1 MLEKLSVFII
11 AIVVSLG
18 SLVGYQKFVLPKQIK
33 LIYVVDTQKI
43 IDIQKR
49 KIYKEFS
56 NNQNTQIVAQSMLK
70 NLNRIEKIINKIAQR
85 DNAIV
90 LTKKA
95 VISGKVKDITP
106 LVLRIINE
114 NN

>member
-18 SLVGYQKFVLPKQIK
+18 SLAVYQKFVLPKQIK
-33 LIYVVDTQKI
+33 PIYVVDTQKI

-49 KIYKEFS
+49 KIYTEFS
-56 NNQNTQIVAQSMLK
+56 NNQNTQIVAKTML
-70 NLNRIEKIINKIAQR
+70 NQLNKMQRIINKIAKR

-95 VISGKVKDITP
+95 LISGKVKDITP
-106 LVLRIINE
+106 LILRVMNE
-114 NN
+114 NY